1 MSTLDEFFPDGEIPE
16 SESLYDPDCD
26 AQYDTGEHKLNM
38 ARRRV
43 LENSELSRQEKQRI
57 NDFDRRL
64 KRVNHRE
71 NNRSARTR
79 ALYVDIARLLQVDS
93 GYLLG
98 TIEES
103 PKGQEAVDRLVE
115 WVQEQGYTGNYI
127 HKLLITIKIYG
138 ELMGSDDVQSRFEPI
153 KPGRFRDDDQTPL
166 PGNVVEW
173 HDAVDMAMTRPHL
186 RDRAVIL
193 TEWGL
198 GARPDSE
205 LLWLQYKHLE
215 WMGDHYRVTLPW
227 DGKTGERTIRLFPG
241 AAILRRWMEH
251 EHPVHSDP
259 EATLGPETFVWTKL
273 HSNSR
278 LEYPNMYRIFTEAGE
293 DAGIGKDTNA
303 QHFRR
308 SRASFLAGKPTV
320 SEAELREHFGW
331 SFDSNSPKHYITKFR
346 TDIDRN
352 IAMADGA
359 SVKSFEKTQNV
370 APIECDSCG
379 QWTER
384 YIDDCVCCGA
394 EVDEDLHEY
403 HFEVSDPA
411 TEGKTTLQL
420 VQDLD
425 INVRDIEA
433 LPKLRPIIKN
443 EGASLWD
450 KVEMLKG
457 AVKGFNEGKN
467 NSWAGIGSIAAY
479 ASGCLIDAGQ
489 RGTEA
494 WLRAKHTAMSI
505 HPEFEYYPRMP
516 LKRAAVFIPLM
527 ITLTG
532 LWVAF
537 LSHTGGLFNLAN
549 GDPIE
554 WSGLLFSLA
563 VGVWLFDRVF
573 PDIEE
578 AKAASEVSS
587 NEN

>member
-1 MSTLDEFFPDGEIPE
+1 MSTLDEFFPDGKIPE
-16 SESLYDPDCD
+16 SDSLYDPDCD

-43 LENSELSRQEKQRI
+43 LENSDLSGQEKQQINEFDRQLKRI
-57 NDFDRRL
+57 N
-64 KRVNHRE
+64 HRK

-93 GYLLG
+93 ELLLLTVAEG
-98 TIEES
+98 ES
-103 PKGQEAVDRLVE
+103 GEKAVDDLVA

-138 ELMGSDDVQSRFEPI
+138 ELMGSDDVQSRFDPI

-173 HDAVDMAMTRPHL
+173 HDAVAMAMTRPHL
-186 RDRAVIL
+186 RDRALIL
-193 TEWGL
+193 SEWGL

-241 AAILRRWMEH
+241 AAILRRWIEQ
-251 EHPVHSDP
+251 EHPVHGDP
-259 EATLGPETFVWTKL
+259 EAALGPETFVWTKL
-273 HSNSR
+273 RSNKR
-278 LEYPNMYRIFTEAGE
+278 LEYPNMYRIFTQAGE
-293 DAGIGKDTNA
+293 DAEIGKDTNA

-370 APIECDSCG
+370 APIECDGCG

-384 YIDDCVCCGA
+384 YVDNCVCCGA

-403 HFEVSDPA
+403 HFEVSDPS
-411 TEGKTTLQL
+411 TDGKTTLQL
-420 VQDLD
+420 LQELD
-425 INVRDIEA
+425 ISVRDIEA

-450 KVEMLKG
+450 KIEMLKG
-457 AVKGFNEGKN
+457 AVKGFKNGKN
-467 NSWAGIGSIAAY
+467 NSWAGIGGLAAY
-479 ASGCLIDAGQ
+479 ASGCVIGAGQ

-505 HPEFEYYPRMP
+505 HPDFEYYPRMP
-516 LKRAAVFIPLM
+516 LKRFVAFATVVTTMTTIM
-527 ITLTG
+527 ITLFWLNG
-532 LWVAF
+532 AI
-537 LSHTGGLFNLAN
+537 SNLAA
-549 GDPIE
+549 GDLTE

-563 VGVWLFDRVF
+563 FGKWLFDRGF
-573 PDIEE
+573 PTVEE
-578 AKAASEVSS
+578 AQDAAAE
-587 NEN
+587 E